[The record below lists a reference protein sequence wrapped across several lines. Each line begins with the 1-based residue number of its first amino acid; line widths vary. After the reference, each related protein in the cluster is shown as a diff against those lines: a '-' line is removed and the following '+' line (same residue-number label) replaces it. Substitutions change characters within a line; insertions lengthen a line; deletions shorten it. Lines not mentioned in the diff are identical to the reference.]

1 MTSCSSTSRYS
12 VPLVRAGLQRP
23 VQFVFRTQ
31 DRALATHTTT
41 KSSAAA
47 ATRITAAEFC
57 GLAITT
63 LGILCLLNLVL
74 AEELALAT
82 VLMGWTAPYFG
93 LACLAAG
100 AISLL
105 GHRSRRW
112 HLEAALGTVLL
123 LVALMVGSFVWK
135 QPNVAWMPI
144 LDGSLGGLFGQA
156 LGNLLLGALGRTAA
170 GILVHLVAVGGI
182 WLLVRYSPLMI
193 APIAV
198 NGLLLWVLGRMSV
211 QKTQAPP
218 KRQTAPR
225 TTPAEQAPRP
235 SPASPGGSELPRS
248 APDPGPSPRGPRNT
262 AANAAMASSP
272 SPASPQRAK
281 RPRSKDTARRPET
294 PPATA
299 LETAKSAAA
308 VSRVRRTGRRYDD
321 LPSPDLLSSRV
332 RLGVEE
338 GAQEKARELEQVYAE
353 FNLPVEVVSIEV
365 GPAVTRFGV
374 KPQSVAKGGQ
384 KRPVRVMEVLA
395 RQDDVALALKAE
407 SLHYRAP
414 VPGRPYI
421 GIEVP
426 NSYRQVV
433 DLKGVLDSW
442 DFTSQ
447 KGALKIAMG
456 RDATGKAVVADLV
469 TAPHMLVAGAT
480 GTGKSTFI
488 NSLLTSL
495 LMQHGPDTLNL
506 ILVDPK
512 QVEMSLFAGLPHLV
526 GRVVTDPA
534 VASQLLL
541 WLTLQMEARYEEFGK
556 AKVRN
561 ILGYNQ
567 LARMR
572 QDRKCLPYL
581 VLVIDELAEL
591 LVGEAEIERRLC
603 RLAQK
608 CRATGIHIVLATQR
622 PSTNVITGTI
632 KANFPVRAAFAVSS
646 QADSRVILDEGG
658 AETLLGR
665 GDMFYKA
672 QGRGRQIRI
681 QSSWVNEHDVG
692 AVVNH
697 WKQVQ
702 QNLPQTDRIETW
714 RGLLDPVA

>member
-1 MTSCSSTSRYS
+1 M
-12 VPLVRAGLQRP
+12 
-23 VQFVFRTQ
+23 QFGFRTQ

-74 AEELALAT
+74 AAELALAT

-123 LVALMVGSFVWK
+123 LVALMVGSFVWQ
-135 QPNVAWMPI
+135 QPHVAWMPI

-182 WLLVRYSPLMI
+182 WLLVRYSPLMM

-198 NGLLLWVLGRMSV
+198 NGLLLWVLGRMAAR
-211 QKTQAPP
+211 KTQAPP
-218 KRQTAPR
+218 QRPVAPR
-225 TTPAEQAPRP
+225 KTPAAQAQRPKPAAPTGAEMPR
-235 SPASPGGSELPRS
+235 A
-248 APDPGPSPRGPRNT
+248 APDPGPSPRGPREA
-262 AANAAMASSP
+262 AANAATGPPS
-272 SPASPQRAK
+272 SPASPQLARRQRAQ
-281 RPRSKDTARRPET
+281 DTAPRR
-294 PPATA
+294 
-299 LETAKSAAA
+299 ETAKSAASVA
-308 VSRVRRTGRRYDD
+308 RVRRTSRRYDD
-321 LPSPDLLSSRV
+321 LPSLDLLSSRA

-338 GAQEKARELEQVYAE
+338 GAQEKARELEKVYAE

-447 KGALKIAMG
+447 KGALKIAVG
-456 RDATGKAVVADLV
+456 RDATGKAVVADLL

-512 QVEMSLFAGLPHLV
+512 QVEMNLFAGLPHLV

-572 QDRKCLPYL
+572 QDRKRLPYL
-581 VLVIDELAEL
+581 MLVIDELAEL
-591 LVGEAEIERRLC
+591 LVGETEIERRLC

-608 CRATGIHIVLATQR
+608 CRATGIHIVVATQR

-672 QGRGRQIRI
+672 QGRGQQIRI
-681 QSSWVNEHDVG
+681 QSSWVNEDDVR

-702 QNLPQTDRIETW
+702 RNLPQTDRIETW
-714 RGLLDPVA
+714 RGLLDPAA